1 MTCARTQT
9 ASTRGR
15 AGFALAAVLALLVAL
30 SLVGSAAAILT
41 STDVRVAALYNFSN
55 RASAAANAGLEH
67 AVAHFS
73 ASGPDNGWPVVGSIG
88 GYDYSVSITRDSFDF
103 GAGQLPVSWSA
114 AAGYNTD
121 EDGQP
126 VWILSSLATRGPYQS
141 SEELRVS
148 VGGGTFQPA
157 APFASS
163 SGMKVRGNVT
173 ISGVDASD
181 DDACGGDKPAVVL
194 TDSDDGVDTGGSVE
208 FDGDEA
214 YADSVPPYVGHDPA
228 IGFNTPEEVLGLDP
242 GALDGYQQTGA
253 EFDAD
258 PPDTLS
264 GITYVTEDFGSNG
277 AGSGDI
283 DGSGV
288 LIVHNPLYDPRQH
301 DPSHD
306 LYDSVVAADPAYAP
320 ATLGNITKGTFNG
333 IVIADRIDK
342 LTGKTKIF
350 GSVVMLRRVDDGR
363 NVATGQVLI
372 QYSCTAIQTSTGGLG
387 GPRRLSW
394 SAR

>member
-1 MTCARTQT
+1 MTRLRARTV
-9 ASTRGR
+9 SRLGRG
-15 AGFALAAVLALLVAL
+15 GFALPAVLALLIAL

-41 STDVRVAALYNFSN
+41 STEVRVATLYNLSN

-67 AVAHFS
+67 AVAHFGV
-73 ASGPDNGWPVVGSIG
+73 SGSDDGWPVAGSIG
-88 GYDYSVSITRDSFDF
+88 GYDYSVAITRDSFDF

-121 EDGQP
+121 DDGQP

-141 SEELRVS
+141 LEELRVS
-148 VGGGTFQPA
+148 VGGGTFQA
-157 APFASS
+157 TSS
-163 SGMKVRGNVT
+163 LTSGSGMKVRGNVT
-173 ISGVDASD
+173 ISGVDASGD
-181 DDACGGDKPAVVL
+181 DSCGGDKPAVVL
-194 TDSDDGVDTGGSVE
+194 TDPDDDVDSSGSVDFE
-208 FDGDEA
+208 GDEA
-214 YADSVPPYVGHDPA
+214 YADSVPPYVGHDA
-228 IGFNTPEEVLGLDP
+228 TTNFNTPEEVLGLDP
-242 GALDGYQQTGA
+242 GALDGYQQTGQ

-264 GITYVTEDFGSNG
+264 GVTYITGDFGSNG

-288 LIVHNPLYDPRQH
+288 LIVHNPLYDPREH
-301 DPSHD
+301 DPSHP
-306 LYDSVVAADPAYAP
+306 LYDPVKAADPTYAP
-320 ATLGNITKGTFNG
+320 ATLGNINTGTFNG
-333 IVIADRIDK
+333 IVIADQIDK
-342 LTGKTKIF
+342 LTGNTTIF

-363 NVATGQVLI
+363 NVATGQTLI

-387 GPRRLSW
+387 GPRRLAW

>member
-1 MTCARTQT
+1 MRERTVT
-9 ASTRGR
+9 GAGCG
-15 AGFALAAVLALLVAL
+15 GFALPAVLALLVAL

-41 STDVRVAALYNFSN
+41 STEVRVATLYNLSN

-67 AVAHFS
+67 AVAHFGV
-73 ASGPDNGWPVVGSIG
+73 SGPDDGWPVAGSIG
-88 GYDYSVSITRDSFDF
+88 GYDYSVAITRDSFDF
-103 GAGQLPVSWSA
+103 GAGRLPVSWSA
-114 AAGYNTD
+114 ATGYNTD
-121 EDGQP
+121 DSGQP

-141 SEELRVS
+141 QEELRVS
-148 VGGGTFQPA
+148 VGGGTFQPP
-157 APFASS
+157 APVTSS

-181 DDACGGDKPAVVL
+181 DDSCGGDKPAVVL
-194 TDSDDGVDTGGSVE
+194 TNPDDDVDSGGSVDIE
-208 FDGDEA
+208 GDEA
-214 YADSVPPYVGHDPA
+214 YADSIPPYVEYDPA
-228 IGFNTPEEVLGLDP
+228 IMFNTPEEVLGLDP
-242 GALDGYQQTGA
+242 GALDGYQQTGQ

-264 GITYVTEDFGSNG
+264 GITYVTDDFGSNG

-288 LIVHNPLYDPRQH
+288 LIIHNPLYDPRQH
-301 DPSHD
+301 DPSHA
-306 LYDSVVAADPAYAP
+306 LYDAVVAADPAYAP
-320 ATLGNITKGTFNG
+320 ATLGNINTGTFNG
-333 IVIADRIDK
+333 VVIADRIDK
-342 LTGKTKIF
+342 LTGNTTIF

-363 NVATGQVLI
+363 NVATGQTLI
-372 QYSCTAIQTSTGGLG
+372 QYSCTAIQTSIGGLG

>member
-1 MTCARTQT
+1 MTRTRT
-9 ASTRGR
+9 HATSRLGH
-15 AGFALAAVLALLVAL
+15 AGFALPAVLTLLVAL

-41 STDVRVAALYNFSN
+41 STEVRVAALYNLSN

-67 AVAHFS
+67 AVAHFGV
-73 ASGPDNGWPVVGSIG
+73 SGPDNGWPVAGSIG
-88 GYDYSVSITRDSFDF
+88 GYDYSVAITRDSFDF
-103 GAGQLPVSWSA
+103 GAGQLPVSWSST
-114 AAGYNTD
+114 AGYNTD
-121 EDGQP
+121 DDGQP

-157 APFASS
+157 APFTSS
-163 SGMKVRGNVT
+163 SGMTVRGDVT
-173 ISGVDASD
+173 ISGVDASGD
-181 DDACGGDKPAVVL
+181 DSCGGDKPAVVL
-194 TDSDDGVDTGGSVE
+194 TDPDDDIDTGGSVDFE
-208 FDGDEA
+208 GDEA
-214 YADSVPPYVGHDPA
+214 YADSVPPYVAHDPA
-228 IGFNTPEEVLGLDP
+228 IMFNTPEEVLGLDP
-242 GALDGYQQTGA
+242 GALDEYQQTGQ

-264 GITYVTEDFGSNG
+264 GVTYITDDFGSNG

-301 DPSHD
+301 DPSD
-306 LYDSVVAADPAYAP
+306 PLYDPVVAADPAYAP
-320 ATLGNITKGTFNG
+320 ATLGNINSGTFNG
-333 IVIADRIDK
+333 VVIADRIDK

-363 NVATGQVLI
+363 NVATGKVLI